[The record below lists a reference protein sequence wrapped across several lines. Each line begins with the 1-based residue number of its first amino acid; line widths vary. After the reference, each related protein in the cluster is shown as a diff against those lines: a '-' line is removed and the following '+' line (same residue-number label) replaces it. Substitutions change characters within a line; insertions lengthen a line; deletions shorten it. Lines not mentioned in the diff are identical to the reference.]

1 VCARTDVCARISA
14 CARNNTYAQSKA
26 KSPMDDIRPEVDIQI
41 TPPLA
46 TKLDVQWLRKVA
58 EVTLQ
63 YEGIA
68 RETHMTLVI
77 TDDQRIQE
85 LNRQFRDT
93 DAPTDVLA
101 FAFEEGEDF
110 VTPSDLPA
118 YLGDVIISY
127 PRAVE
132 QAVQE
137 GHSTKD
143 ELALLVVHGI
153 LHLLGY
159 DDKEEEKRTQM
170 WKQQDNIMKQL
181 TPSNHL

>member
-1 VCARTDVCARISA
+1 
-14 CARNNTYAQSKA
+14 
-26 KSPMDDIRPEVDIQI
+26 MDDIKPEVDIQI
-41 TPPLA
+41 TLPLA
-46 TKLDVQWLRKVA
+46 TKLDVQWLQKVA

-63 YEGIA
+63 HEGIA
-68 RETHMTLVI
+68 RETQMTLVF

-85 LNRQFRDT
+85 LNRQFRGT

-101 FAFEEGEDF
+101 FGSQESEDF
-110 VTPSDLPA
+110 VAPSDLPA

-132 QAVQE
+132 QAMQE
-137 GHSTKD
+137 AHSTKD

-170 WKQQDNIMKQL
+170 WRQQDNIMKQL
-181 TPSNHL
+181 TLSDHL

>member
-1 VCARTDVCARISA
+1 
-14 CARNNTYAQSKA
+14 
-26 KSPMDDIRPEVDIQI
+26 MDDIKLEVAIQI

-46 TKLDVQWLRKVA
+46 TKLDAQWLRKVA
-58 EVTLQ
+58 EITLQ
-63 YEGIA
+63 HEGIA
-68 RETHMTLVI
+68 QETQMTLVI
-77 TDDQRIQE
+77 TDDEKIQE

-101 FAFEEGEDF
+101 FSSEESEDF

-132 QAVQE
+132 QAMQE

-170 WKQQDNIMKQL
+170 WRQQDNIMKQL
-181 TPSNHL
+181 TPFNHL

>member
-1 VCARTDVCARISA
+1 MCARTSVRARHI
-14 CARNNTYAQSKA
+14 TYAQSKA
-26 KSPMDDIRPEVDIQI
+26 KSPMGDIKPEVNVEI

-46 TKLDVQWLRKVA
+46 TKLDVQWLQKVA

-68 RETHMTLVI
+68 EKTCVTLVI

-93 DAPTDVLA
+93 DVPTDVLA
-101 FAFEEGEDF
+101 FASEEGEGF
-110 VTPSDLPA
+110 VTPPDVPA
-118 YLGDVIISY
+118 YLGDIIISY

-137 GHSTKD
+137 GHSTKN

-159 DDKEEEKRTQM
+159 DDKEEEKRSRM
-170 WKQQDNIMKQL
+170 WRQQDHVMKQL
-181 TPSNHL
+181 APFEHL